1 MRCAS
6 KWRGNF
12 FSQRLQAPPL
22 FLIRFRRTTFP
33 QTHCFP
39 DDAEFSPE
47 HVLTESVNT
56 SGHQNQIRSCA
67 SIVRRRVVPEEG
79 DDRFPKA
86 DGGLGLVALP
96 AVVDFAKDADLGG
109 GLPLGMAGEEPAI
122 SQVCAQRSGILA
134 GKRARRFAYYCSR
147 I

>member
-12 FSQRLQAPPL
+12 FSQRLQAPQL

-33 QTHCFP
+33 QAHRFR
-39 DDAEFSPE
+39 DHAEVSPE
-47 HVLTESVNT
+47 HVLTESMNT
-56 SGHQNQIRSCA
+56 SGHEDQICRS
-67 SIVRRRVVPEEG
+67 SGIRRHRVVAEEG

-109 GLPLGMAGEEPAI
+109 GLALGLAGEEAAI
-122 SQVCAQRSGILA
+122 SPVSAEKSGLWEEINAL
-134 GKRARRFAYYCSR
+134 
-147 I
+147 